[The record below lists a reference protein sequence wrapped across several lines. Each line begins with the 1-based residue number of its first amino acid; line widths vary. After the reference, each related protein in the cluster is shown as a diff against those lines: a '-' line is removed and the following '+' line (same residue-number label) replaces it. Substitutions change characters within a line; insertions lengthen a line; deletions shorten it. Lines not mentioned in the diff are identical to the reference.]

1 MWGVGFGRGCAAR
14 GGERLGIPERARD
27 AGLGFGDG
35 RWEGSV
41 DSAVVGRCGSG
52 FFLGGGG
59 GCGFLGGL
67 PCCWDVGGIGGNESE
82 IIGK

>member
-1 MWGVGFGRGCAAR
+1 MWGAGFGRGCAAR
-14 GGERLGIPERARD
+14 GGERLGISERARD
-27 AGLGFGDG
+27 AGLGFGGG

-52 FFLGGGG
+52 VLGWGGG
-59 GCGFLGGL
+59 GFLGGL

>member
-59 GCGFLGGL
+59 GVASWEGYRV
-67 PCCWDVGGIGGNESE
+67 VGMWGESVE
-82 IIGK
+82 MSRKS

>member
-52 FFLGGGG
+52 FFWGVASWEGYRV
-59 GCGFLGGL
+59 
-67 PCCWDVGGIGGNESE
+67 VGMWGESVE
-82 IIGK
+82 MSRKS

>member
-59 GCGFLGGL
+59 VASWEGYRV
-67 PCCWDVGGIGGNESE
+67 VGMWGESVE
-82 IIGK
+82 MSRKS